1 MQMMNKIFYILILII
16 FTYGC
21 KTIKQGLGI
30 EKDVPDEFLIKKID
44 PIERPPNFELMRP
57 GSKIK
62 KSASTK
68 NNVKNIIDNNLKK
81 KSNIQSNETKETNK
95 VEQDILR
102 NLKK

>member
-1 MQMMNKIFYILILII
+1 MNKIIYILILVI

-21 KTIKQGLGI
+21 KTIKQGLGL

-44 PIERPPNFELMRP
+44 KIERPPNFELIPP

-68 NNVKNIIDNNLKK
+68 NNVKKIIDNNLKK
-81 KSNIQSNETKETNK
+81 KSSIPSDGANETNK
-95 VEQDILR
+95 IEQDILK
-102 NLKK
+102 NIKK